1 MLSFNGARQISG
13 NSVTMSILIG
23 RGGSSEPSKLREIL
37 KRRAIEVNRPYL
49 LDNFQDGTLAVAR
62 GGTGQ
67 QGTNSLNS
75 LSASPNHTA
84 DISSPK
90 LQFEGC
96 RPAVWNFC
104 QHDIVRK
111 FNQLPDDELEKL
123 SHA

>member
-1 MLSFNGARQISG
+1 
-13 NSVTMSILIG
+13 MSILIG